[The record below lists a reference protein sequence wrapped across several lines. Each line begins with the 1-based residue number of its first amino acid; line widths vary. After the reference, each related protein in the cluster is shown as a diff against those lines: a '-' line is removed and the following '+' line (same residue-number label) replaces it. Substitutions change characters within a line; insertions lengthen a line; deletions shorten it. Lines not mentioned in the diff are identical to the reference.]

1 MEPSFGKITKKD
13 ETKLHQY
20 LKDENK
26 KMMDRLFEA
35 EHILDTTR
43 AGKLLKKGKPFICVA
58 IDEPYYPQVYRLIRQ
73 HEAKKGRW
81 TEQDEIEF
89 QKAISRW
96 MEL

>member
-1 MEPSFGKITKKD
+1 MTKKD
-13 ETKLHQY
+13 ESD
-20 LKDENK
+20 LKRILADQNK
-26 KMMDRLFEA
+26 QMMDRLFNA
-35 EHILDTTR
+35 EHLIDTTR

-89 QKAISRW
+89 QRSMSTW
-96 MEL
+96 YGL